1 MSKVRQQANLDPAA
15 TMEPIGSIRP
25 HPRNPRKNDDAVPR
39 VAASIERFGFA
50 APIVCQRSTR
60 TILAGHTR
68 HKAALSLGM
77 QEVPVRFVDLS
88 DDDALAYVLADNR
101 LGEIADWDEEAL
113 AEDLRLLTAVDM
125 DPLLLGF
132 DEREVERLLRL
143 PDEEL
148 VEDDAPEP
156 TTGPADSQPGQVY
169 ELGPHRLWCGDNID
183 PDIRAV
189 ASAGVGAVVTDP
201 PYGINYGAKGFGGNG
216 WVTRAATTWDANRP
230 PPESFAW
237 MLSVSSVVV
246 LWGGNYFTDLVPPT
260 MGWLVWDKG
269 QREFSLADCEMA
281 WTSRQKAARVIT
293 YSRGA
298 AVKDGK
304 EHPTQKPIAVMVWTI
319 ERTCEDIATVLD
331 PYAGSGTTLIA
342 CAETGRVARCIELDP
357 TYCDV
362 IRRRWTRYAKERGL
376 DPGTGALDG

>member
-169 ELGPHRLWCGDNID
+169 ELGPHRLWCGDNTD
-183 PDIRAV
+183 PDIRAA

-201 PYGINYGAKGFGGNG
+201 PYGIAAPRSGTGSKSQFSKGDASA
-216 WVTRAATTWDANRP
+216 RASWDDKAP
-230 PPESFAW
+230 SVAW
-237 MLSVSSVVV
+237 LLDMAARVVV
-246 LWGGNYFTDLVPPT
+246 WGGNYFPDLPT
-260 MGWLVWDKG
+260 SADWLVWHKKNDG
-269 QREFSLADCEMA
+269 RSFAEAELA
-281 WTSRQKAARVIT
+281 WTNLGRLVRVLQHHWSGET
-293 YSRGA
+293 
-298 AVKDGK
+298 K
-304 EHPTQKPIAVMVWTI
+304 EHITQKPLAVIVWSLGFVPEGI
-319 ERTCEDIATVLD
+319 TVLD

>member
-183 PDIRAV
+183 PDIRSA
-189 ASAGVGAVVTDP
+189 ASEGVDAVVTDP
-201 PYGINYGAKGFGGNG
+201 PYGVDASKFGMGATSKRERRRVDSQRGSS
-216 WVTRAATTWDANRP
+216 RWDGEAP
-230 PPESFAW
+230 PVRWLIDVAPK
-237 MLSVSSVVV
+237 VCV
-246 LWGGNYFTDLVPPT
+246 WGGNYFPDLPT
-260 MGWLVWDKG
+260 SADWLVWHKKNDG
-269 QREFSLADCEMA
+269 LSFAEAELA
-281 WTSRQKAARVIT
+281 WTNFGRLVRVLQHHW
-293 YSRGA
+293 SGEQ
-298 AVKDGK
+298 K
-304 EHPTQKPIAVMVWTI
+304 EHITQKPLAVMVW
-319 ERTCEDIATVLD
+319 CLSFLDPGGVVFD